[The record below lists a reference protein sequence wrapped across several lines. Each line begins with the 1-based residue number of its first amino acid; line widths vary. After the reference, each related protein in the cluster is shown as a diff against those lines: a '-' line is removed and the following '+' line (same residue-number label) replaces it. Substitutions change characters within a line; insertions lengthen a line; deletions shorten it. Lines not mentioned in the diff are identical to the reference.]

1 MIAGITALLLKSVNV
16 NIFGFQQVEVLRT
29 CFVIAMILYLLT
41 TLFSVGK
48 KVEIPLIV
56 SIPFLTQFYQVS
68 LGREVIEGATSP
80 WRLAPLLVMAVAMLG
95 SIIIRQ
101 YRIKNYELACMSTCF
116 FIGIIALIN
125 SATITPI
132 GFTCFF
138 LVAILIPLFYMY
150 SGSLVQSSENDIR
163 LLLLSVTIGY
173 FILILGSF
181 GTFKMALGIDI
192 AEGAGTYRG
201 TQNVVDMNSIFPYL
215 LLSWPLSFLYLKRHN
230 PKLVI
235 PQIILI
241 ILVVLL
247 GFSRTAF
254 LFTPIVI
261 FLSLMTYSLRKA
273 GKIILSLA
281 LATTL
286 AFGLFLNWFNL
297 NEITLSWGRR
307 FDLNNLT
314 LDQIKPSNF
323 FEPLQSGSRSYL
335 ARKEIRTEAIRL
347 FLERPIFGH
356 GWGSFQELSLVGQT
370 TAHSLTLNILVET
383 GILGTIVLWLLILKI
398 FLSFQ
403 KLYCKGFLSKKKI
416 MLVFGLLL
424 IWLIVGHTMG
434 SSLYLA
440 TRTGFQ
446 VNAITGLLFVLLV
459 RRDILEFI
467 VQKDLRRDQ
476 S

>member
-1 MIAGITALLLKSVNV
+1 VIAGITALLLKSA
-16 NIFGFQQVEVLRT
+16 NINLFRFQQVEVLRT
-29 CFVIAMILYLLT
+29 CFVIAMILYLLAA
-41 TLFSVGK
+41 LFSVGK

-68 LGREVIEGATSP
+68 LGWEVIGGATSP
-80 WRLAPLLVMAVAMLG
+80 WRLAPFLVMAVAMLG

-101 YRIKNYELACMSTCF
+101 YRIKNFELACMSAYI
-116 FIGIIALIN
+116 FICIIALIN
-125 SATITPI
+125 SAAITPI

-138 LVAILIPLFYMY
+138 LVAVLIPLFYMY
-150 SGSLVQSSENDIR
+150 SGCLVQSLGNDIR
-163 LLLLSVTIGY
+163 LLFLSVTIGY
-173 FILILGSF
+173 FILILGSI

-201 TQNVVDMNSIFPYL
+201 TQNVVDMNSIFSYL
-215 LLSWPLSFLYLKRHN
+215 LLSWPFSFLYLKRHN

-235 PQIILI
+235 PQIILT

-254 LFTPIVI
+254 LFTPIII

-273 GKIILSLA
+273 VKIVLTLA

-286 AFGLFLNWFNL
+286 AFGLFFRWFNL
-297 NEITLSWGRR
+297 NEITSSWGRR
-307 FDLNNLT
+307 FDLNNST
-314 LDQIKPSNF
+314 FDQIKLSNF
-323 FEPLQSGSRSYL
+323 FEPLKSGSRDY
-335 ARKEIRTEAIRL
+335 AIRKEIRAEAMRL
-347 FLERPIFGH
+347 FLDRPFFGH

-370 TAHSLTLNILVET
+370 TAHNLTLNILVET
-383 GILGTIVLWLLILKI
+383 GILGAILLWLLILKI
-398 FLSFQ
+398 FLSLQ
-403 KLYCKGFLSKKKI
+403 RLYCKGFLSKKKI

-434 SSLYLA
+434 SSLFLA
-440 TRTGFQ
+440 SREGFQ